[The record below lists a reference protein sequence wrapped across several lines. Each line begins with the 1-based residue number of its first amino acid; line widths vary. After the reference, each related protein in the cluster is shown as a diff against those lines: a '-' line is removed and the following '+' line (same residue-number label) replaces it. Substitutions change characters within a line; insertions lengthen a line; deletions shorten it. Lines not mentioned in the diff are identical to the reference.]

1 MRNSVELLH
10 VQCASCACH
19 RIGTGAGNLCN
30 EYFARCLI
38 DFHRLV
44 DAEHGNAGA
53 LYGEDMPQL
62 NAFVGHSF
70 AKEDEAV
77 VRELLTL
84 LERIKNVMPAFT
96 WDSAEAAEPK
106 VLSVK
111 VREKMKGKNLFIGI
125 CTAREQT
132 VQTAQ
137 PPALFA
143 RWFLPK
149 TQLAVERTSVET
161 KTADWIIQEIAY
173 ALGSNMDLIL
183 LLEKDVRPPGG
194 LQGDMEYIPF
204 TRSEPSKCLGKL
216 SNMLSSLSPKP
227 TSGVESP
234 EKPAAGESADV
245 PGDDLF
251 TQTYLAPDPSWKAD
265 TYISRFRFS
274 ILIDDPGS
282 QERISEAFRSSS
294 FSQDEEARLGFEA
307 TRISQRAQ
315 VYKEDWLNP
324 LRKLVTEHPTRV
336 GPYLAL
342 AERYAAAGEN
352 EWAANNYEL
361 AVQHSV
367 PPHKKIRFL
376 IDAAARRTDA
386 KQPEAAEN
394 LLRSAAELVRA
405 NPEHE
410 AEGLGRMSY
419 VWKELGKTDLFLA
432 CAERCLELAPDRID
446 PRFAL
451 AHKYADLDR
460 DAEALFHY
468 RQYLREKDDPGG
480 WNNLAVAASALKLPV
495 TAIDGYVRADKEGNT
510 LATSNLAYTKLEA
523 GFADEAIELCN
534 QGLKAKEP
542 NPRLYEALAKCKR
555 AQEDEATKEFEL
567 LGATKDRREVL
578 RATGKASLLA
588 TPDSLR
594 STWQGPRCQLSATLD
609 GSRVMMVGT
618 YERKL
623 GNTLGN
629 LMSGLFTDD
638 RTETVTVEFVGE
650 LYGEAFVGKVK
661 TSAPSMLAGLLSL
674 ADKGNDCVGYLD
686 SNGTQLVILEGKN
699 RYVLGAYAGN

>member
-1 MRNSVELLH
+1 LRNSVELLH
-10 VQCASCACH
+10 VKCASCVCL
-19 RIGTGAGNLCN
+19 RIGTGTGNLCN
-30 EYFARCLI
+30 EYFARWLI
-38 DFHRLV
+38 DIHRLV

-84 LERIKNVMPAFT
+84 VESIKNVMPAFT

-106 VLSVK
+106 VLSAK

-149 TQLAVERTSVET
+149 TQLAVERISVET

-183 LLEKDVRPPGG
+183 LLESDVRPPGG

-245 PGDDLF
+245 PGNDLF

-274 ILIDDPGS
+274 ILVDDPGS
-282 QERISEAFRSSS
+282 QQRISVAFRSSP
-294 FSQDEEARLGFEA
+294 FSQDEEARVGFEA

-324 LRKLVTEHPTRV
+324 LRKLVTEHPTRA

-361 AVQHSV
+361 AAQHSV

-386 KQPEAAEN
+386 NQPEAAEN

-410 AEGLGRMSY
+410 ADGLGRMSY

-495 TAIDGYVRADKEGNT
+495 TAIDGYLRADKEGNT
-510 LATSNLAYTKLEA
+510 LATSNLAYTKLGA

-555 AQEDEATKEFEL
+555 AQEDEATKESEL

-609 GSRVMMVGT
+609 GSRVRMVGT

-629 LMSGLFTDD
+629 LMRGLFTDD
-638 RTETVTVEFVGE
+638 RTETVTAEFIGE

-686 SNGTQLVILEGKN
+686 SNGTQLVILEGKI
-699 RYVLGAYAGN
+699 RYVLDAYAGN

>member
-1 MRNSVELLH
+1 VCL
-10 VQCASCACH
+10 
-19 RIGTGAGNLCN
+19 RIGTGTGNLCN
-30 EYFARCLI
+30 EYFARWLI
-38 DFHRLV
+38 DIHRLV

-84 LERIKNVMPAFT
+84 VESIKNVMPAFT

-106 VLSVK
+106 VLSAK

-149 TQLAVERTSVET
+149 TQLAVERISVET

-183 LLEKDVRPPGG
+183 LLESDVRPPGG

-245 PGDDLF
+245 PGNDLF

-274 ILIDDPGS
+274 ILVDDPGS
-282 QERISEAFRSSS
+282 QQRISVAFRSSP
-294 FSQDEEARLGFEA
+294 FSQDEEARVGFEA

-324 LRKLVTEHPTRV
+324 LRKLVTEHPTRA

-361 AVQHSV
+361 AAQHSV

-386 KQPEAAEN
+386 NQPEAAEN

-410 AEGLGRMSY
+410 ADGLGRMSY

-495 TAIDGYVRADKEGNT
+495 TAIDGYLRADKEGNT
-510 LATSNLAYTKLEA
+510 LATSNLAYTKLGA

-555 AQEDEATKEFEL
+555 AQEDEATKESEL

-609 GSRVMMVGT
+609 GSRVRMVGT

-629 LMSGLFTDD
+629 LMRGLFTDD
-638 RTETVTVEFVGE
+638 RTETVTAEFIGE

-686 SNGTQLVILEGKN
+686 SNGTQLVILEGKI
-699 RYVLGAYAGN
+699 RYVLDAYAGN

>member
-1 MRNSVELLH
+1 LYRTALALET
-10 VQCASCACH
+10 A
-19 RIGTGAGNLCN
+19 
-30 EYFARCLI
+30 ARW
-38 DFHRLV
+38 R
-44 DAEHGNAGA
+44 GNAQF
-53 LYGEDMPQL
+53 YSGEAILSLADMEVLLSGGDMPNL

-77 VRELLTL
+77 VRALLTL
-84 LERIKNVMPAFT
+84 LDSIENVMPSFT
-96 WDSAEAAEPK
+96 WDHAEAAEPK

-111 VREKMKGKNLFIGI
+111 VREKMKEKNLFIGI

-132 VQTAQ
+132 AQ
-137 PPALFA
+137 PAQSPTLLTS
-143 RWFLPK
+143 WFLPK
-149 TQLAVERTSVET
+149 TQLAVERASVEV
-161 KTADWIIQEIAY
+161 KTADWIIQEIGY

-183 LLEKDVRPPGG
+183 LLEEDVRRPGG
-194 LQGDMEYIPF
+194 LQGDLEYIPF
-204 TRSEPSKCLGKL
+204 NRKEPEKCFEKL
-216 SNMLSSLSPKP
+216 SSMLGTLSPKP
-227 TSGVESP
+227 TPAVESP
-234 EKPAAGESADV
+234 EKPAAGESTQVA
-245 PGDDLF
+245 GDNLLA
-251 TQTYLAPDPSWKAD
+251 QAYLLPDPSWKAE

-282 QERISEAFRSSS
+282 QERISEAFRSSPL
-294 FSQDEEARLGFEA
+294 SQDEEVRVGFEA

-315 VYKEDWLNP
+315 VYKEDWLDP
-324 LRKLVTEHPTRV
+324 LRQLVTEHPTRV
-336 GPYLAL
+336 SPYLAL
-342 AERYAAAGEN
+342 AERFAAAGEN
-352 EWAANNYEL
+352 ECAANNYEL
-361 AVQHSV
+361 AAQHSA
-367 PPHKKIRFL
+367 PPHKKIWYL

-394 LLRSAAELVRA
+394 LLRAAAELVRA
-405 NPEHE
+405 NPKHE
-410 AEGLGRMSY
+410 ADGLGRISY

-495 TAIDGYVRADKEGNT
+495 TAIDGYLRADKEGNT
-510 LATSNLAYTKLEA
+510 LATSNLAFVKLEA

-542 NPRLYEALAKCKR
+542 NPRLYDALAKCKR
-555 AQEDEATKEFEL
+555 AQEDEATKESEL

-588 TPDSLR
+588 TPDSLH

-609 GSRVMMVGT
+609 GSRVVMVGT

-629 LMSGLFTDD
+629 LMSGLFTDN
-638 RTETVTVEFVGE
+638 RTEAVTVEYVGE
-650 LYGEAFVGKVK
+650 LHGEAFIGKVR
-661 TSAPSMLAGLLSL
+661 TSTPSEVAGVLSL
-674 ADKGNDCVGYLD
+674 AGREGSDCFGYLD

-699 RYVLGAYAGN
+699 RYALSALGGG

>member
-1 MRNSVELLH
+1 
-10 VQCASCACH
+10 
-19 RIGTGAGNLCN
+19 
-30 EYFARCLI
+30 
-38 DFHRLV
+38 V

-84 LERIKNVMPAFT
+84 VESIKNVMPAFT

-106 VLSVK
+106 VLSAK

-149 TQLAVERTSVET
+149 TQLAVERISVET

-183 LLEKDVRPPGG
+183 LLESDVRPPGG

-245 PGDDLF
+245 PGNDLF

-274 ILIDDPGS
+274 ILVDDPGS
-282 QERISEAFRSSS
+282 QQRISVAFRSSP
-294 FSQDEEARLGFEA
+294 FSQDEEARVGFEA

-324 LRKLVTEHPTRV
+324 LRKLVTEHPTRA

-361 AVQHSV
+361 AAQHSV

-386 KQPEAAEN
+386 NQPEAAEN

-410 AEGLGRMSY
+410 ADGLGRMSY

-495 TAIDGYVRADKEGNT
+495 TAIDGYLRADKEGNT
-510 LATSNLAYTKLEA
+510 LATSNLAYTKLGA

-555 AQEDEATKEFEL
+555 AQEDEATKESEL

-609 GSRVMMVGT
+609 GSRVRMVGT

-629 LMSGLFTDD
+629 LMRGLFTDD
-638 RTETVTVEFVGE
+638 RTETVTAEFIGE

-686 SNGTQLVILEGKN
+686 SNGTQLVILEGKI
-699 RYVLGAYAGN
+699 RYVLDAYAGN